1 MTSVT
6 VKGDTSERKISAKEI
21 DERQKE
27 PSTSKLMIRE
37 VSLRDSVLL
46 ESTVD
51 GVSGAL
57 SLRTCSLDTF
67 TTVLAVE
74 TRVGEP
80 FDSDVLT
87 NFEVSQCTVS
97 DGHDWT

>member
-1 MTSVT
+1 VTSVT
-6 VKGDTSERKISAKEI
+6 VKGDTSESKISAKKI
-21 DERQKE
+21 NERQKE
-27 PSTSKLMIRE
+27 GSASKLKIQRC
-37 VSLRDSVLL
+37 LRYCVLL

-51 GVSGAL
+51 RVSGAL